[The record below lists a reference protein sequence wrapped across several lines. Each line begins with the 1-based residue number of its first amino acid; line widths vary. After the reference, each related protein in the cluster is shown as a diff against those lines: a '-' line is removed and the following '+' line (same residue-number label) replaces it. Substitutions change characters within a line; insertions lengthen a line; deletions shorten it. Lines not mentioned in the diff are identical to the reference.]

1 MLAGAGAWPEDALV
15 TIIKKTSLW
24 KKELDN
30 HSGAIAEALEPLAK
44 SGADLQLVMVY
55 RFPDARKGAI
65 EVHPVS
71 GRKLIS
77 IATSC
82 GFVPSS
88 IPVLFV
94 EGDNRKGLGLK
105 LTKALGDAGISVSF
119 LMAQVI
125 GSKYA
130 ALLGFRNDDDAAK
143 AAKLI
148 RKATK

>member
-1 MLAGAGAWPEDALV
+1 MEV
-15 TIIKKTSLW
+15 IIRKTLLW

-30 HSGAIAEALEPLAK
+30 HPGAIADGLEPLAEA
-44 SGADLQLVMVY
+44 GADLQLVMVY

-71 GRKLIS
+71 GRKIIS

-82 GFVPSS
+82 GFAPSS
-88 IPVLFV
+88 IPVLLV
-94 EGDNRKGLGLK
+94 EGDNCKGLGLK

-125 GSKYA
+125 GSRYA
-130 ALLGFRNDDDAAK
+130 ALLGFKNDHDAVK

-148 RKATK
+148 KKATNESRVR